1 LGSKFVSVD
10 QFDTK
15 LIMTSLENTNS
26 LVDRD
31 LENFNQIEVKILIF
45 IFPRTLQLTYYELI
59 ERNAS

>member
-1 LGSKFVSVD
+1 MGSKFVSVD